1 MEPYDINSLIEF
13 LRFRSVS
20 ADRQFKPHVE
30 ACADWLLHRFKK
42 AGLDAENHPTAV
54 SFGIYFANRDEPIL
68 FGFPFLLSYLIFWAG
83 MTPVCL
89 WLADRNARP

>member
-1 MEPYDINSLIEF
+1 MSSAK
-13 LRFRSVS
+13 RFNIVTIL
-20 ADRQFKPHVE
+20 FTGIP
-30 ACADWLLHRFKK
+30 LF
-42 AGLDAENHPTAV
+42 AV
-54 SFGIYFANRDEPIL
+54 SFGICFANRDEPIL